1 MTLNLSIFSLR
12 SLSSSSMLSMSVANC
27 SASKMA
33 SLRDDRSWAAER
45 VGGVTPGVVM
55 RRWCGDEAL
64 RRVCS
69 SLDAGLGLGVLIL
82 RTALTF
88 RLLLKG

>member
-1 MTLNLSIFSLR
+1 
-12 SLSSSSMLSMSVANC
+12 
-27 SASKMA
+27 
-33 SLRDDRSWAAER
+33 
-45 VGGVTPGVVM
+45 VVM

-69 SLDAGLGLGVLIL
+69 SLGAGLGLGVLIL
-82 RTALTF
+82 RTAFTF